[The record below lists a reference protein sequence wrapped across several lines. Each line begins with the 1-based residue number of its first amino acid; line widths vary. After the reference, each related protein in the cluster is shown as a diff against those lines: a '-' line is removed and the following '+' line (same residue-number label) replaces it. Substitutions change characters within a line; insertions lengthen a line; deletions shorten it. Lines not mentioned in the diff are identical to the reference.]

1 MRIKK
6 KTNRC
11 LKNFLKIDDQQLII
25 KDEIPEYQ
33 LSDEAK
39 TEIQKIKETEEMVK
53 NLCNEIYVNNDDGS
67 EKFCKATMNTK
78 ISPIKKKY
86 VRGNQMPFMTKE
98 LSKEIMARSIFT
110 NNYLMD
116 KTDKSRFLYTQKI
129 YKSVALLR
137 NTKKNYFENLDI
149 LMKIHFNENGKLIQS

>member
-1 MRIKK
+1 
-6 KTNRC
+6 
-11 LKNFLKIDDQQLII
+11 
-25 KDEIPEYQ
+25 
-33 LSDEAK
+33 
-39 TEIQKIKETEEMVK
+39 MVK
-53 NLCNEIYVNNDDGS
+53 NLCNEVYVNNDDGS
-67 EKFCKATMNTK
+67 EKFCKVTMNIK
-78 ISPIKKKY
+78 ISPIKEKH

-116 KTDKSRFLYTQKI
+116 KMDKSRFLYTQKI